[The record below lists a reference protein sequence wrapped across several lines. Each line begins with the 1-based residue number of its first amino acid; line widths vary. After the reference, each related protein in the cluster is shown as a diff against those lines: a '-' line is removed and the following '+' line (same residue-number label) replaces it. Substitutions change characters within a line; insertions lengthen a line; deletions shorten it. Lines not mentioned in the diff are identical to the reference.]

1 MKPITRSL
9 FPTLASFGPL
19 FIVIGTPVGGTG
31 FLRVL
36 ALVGALMTSAALLI
50 LFRAILRVGGAGSEV
65 NRP

>member
-1 MKPITRSL
+1 MKTIARAL

-36 ALVGALMTSAALLI
+36 ALVGALMTSTALLI
-50 LFRAILRVGGAGSEV
+50 LFRSVLRLIELGSDA
-65 NRP
+65 NRA